1 MHHAPPVAYPVGRC
15 SLCVKALYLLWC
27 VQAAALLAAAYA
39 SQPPAGARWA
49 WWLAA
54 VVWLLWLM
62 WLLRRH
68 FGAGVHASSGASEG
82 EGESAGPLPTPMSQA
97 HSNVQYVVWHTTADT
112 AGWALHTQ
120 RYSEPMPLVTPQV
133 VWDAGGA
140 LLLRVRLDHAH
151 AERPQ
156 TPAVSAHADGARASV
171 WLRTWCALKRWS
183 GLVGPHAGGA
193 GWYAPRYTWL
203 WLFERD
209 SPARW
214 PALRR
219 ALRPI

>member
-15 SLCVKALYLLWC
+15 SLCAKALYLLWC
-27 VQAAALLAAAYA
+27 VQAAALVGAAYA
-39 SQPPAGARWA
+39 SQPPVGARWH

-54 VVWLLWLM
+54 VVWLLWLLWLM
-62 WLLRRH
+62 WLLRRTV
-68 FGAGVHASSGASEG
+68 GADLNGSSGAG
-82 EGESAGPLPTPMSQA
+82 ADQRQTPMSRA

-120 RYSEPMPLVTPQV
+120 RYSEPMPLATPLV

-151 AERPQ
+151 AERSQRP
-156 TPAVSAHADGARASV
+156 TVSANADEATAPV
-171 WLRTWCALKRWS
+171 WLRPWYALKRWS
-183 GLVGPHAGGA
+183 RLAGLHVGGA

-219 ALRPI
+219 ALRPV